1 MSYGTILGQT
11 PTIPDSI
18 PIGAIILW
26 SGELTTILENWAI
39 CDGNNGTP
47 NLVNRFVVSAGGQ
60 YALGAIGGEAKHTLT
75 ILEMP
80 SHKHSIT
87 GYNFGNGQGR
97 LSSGN
102 ATEEFTTQTTSS
114 GGSKPHNN
122 LPPYYALYYIMKIA

>member
-26 SGELTTILENWAI
+26 SGELTTIPENWAI

-87 GYNFGNGQGR
+87 GYNFGSGQGQ

-102 ATEEFTTQTTSS
+102 ATGEFTTQTTSS

>member
-26 SGELTTILENWAI
+26 SGELTTIPENWAI

-80 SHKHSIT
+80 SHEHSIT
-87 GYNFGNGQGR
+87 GYNFGNGQGQ

-102 ATEEFTTQTTSS
+102 ATGEFTTQTTSS

>member
-26 SGELTTILENWAI
+26 SGELTTIPENWAI

-60 YALGAIGGEAKHTLT
+60 YALGAIGGRSKAYFNH
-75 ILEMP
+75 I
-80 SHKHSIT
+80 
-87 GYNFGNGQGR
+87 R
-97 LSSGN
+97 N
-102 ATEEFTTQTTSS
+102 A
-114 GGSKPHNN
+114 
-122 LPPYYALYYIMKIA
+122 